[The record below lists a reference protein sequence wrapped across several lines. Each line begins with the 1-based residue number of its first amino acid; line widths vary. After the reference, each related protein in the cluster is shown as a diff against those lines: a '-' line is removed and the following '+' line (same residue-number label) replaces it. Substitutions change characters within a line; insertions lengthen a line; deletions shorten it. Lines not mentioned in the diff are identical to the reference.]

1 VLTGWFGGPK
11 TDWMTRLNEQELVK
25 AGLASLG
32 DIFGLVPKELM
43 RDLVAARAINWP
55 TIPSHAELFRTRR
68 PKRAGRSR
76 RSQALTVRPSSF
88 PAKRS
93 TVGAIWAPSR
103 PHWPASGDGA
113 DYLAA
118 DATP

>member
-43 RDLVAARAINWP
+43 RDLVAARAI
-55 TIPSHAELFRTRR
+55 PSHAELIRTRR

-93 TVGAIWAPSR
+93 TVGATWARSR
-103 PHWPASGDGA
+103 PHWPAVWRRRGLSGR
-113 DYLAA
+113 
-118 DATP
+118 